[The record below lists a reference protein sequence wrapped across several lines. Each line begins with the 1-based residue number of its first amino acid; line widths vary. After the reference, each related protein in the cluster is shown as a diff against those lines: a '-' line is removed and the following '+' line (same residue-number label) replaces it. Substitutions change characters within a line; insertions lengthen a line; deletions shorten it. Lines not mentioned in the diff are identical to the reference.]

1 MIFRARCVL
10 PIHSPPIENGAI
22 LVSGNRIKA
31 VTSWKDLAPFSAGQ
45 ITDLGDVLLLPGFVN
60 AHCHLDYTGMA
71 GQLPR
76 PKEFPDWIKNM
87 LALKARWTR
96 AEFARSWTDG
106 ARMLVE
112 SGVTTVA
119 NVESFPAIL
128 SECRRATPLRVGSF
142 LEMTGV
148 KSRSTPRMILQETLD
163 IIQKLPCNGGF
174 FGLSPHAPYSTLPE
188 LLQRT
193 AATARRHDWPV
204 TIHVSESLAEF
215 EMFTE
220 RRGPLFDW
228 LESQRDMSDCGA
240 GTPVRHLARNGLLAP
255 NLLAVHVNHIGP
267 QDAKILAETGVS
279 VVHCPRSH
287 AFFGHQPFPLR
298 EFTSAGVNVC
308 LGTDSLASVSPN
320 GAEPINLNMFEEMRV
335 LSATMPDLAPETILR
350 MATAHGA
357 RALRMDG
364 VIGVLQE
371 NAPATF
377 IAIPFQAGPNQA
389 SEAVIAFPGPLAAS
403 MINGQWAIPPL
414 PQMKAAHE

>member
-1 MIFRARCVL
+1 MIFRARGIL
-10 PIHSPPIENGAI
+10 PIDSPPIENGGV
-22 LVSGNRIKA
+22 LVSGNRIQTVKK
-31 VTSWKDLAPFSAGQ
+31 WKDLARFSAGQ
-45 ITDLGDVLLLPGFVN
+45 ITDLGEVLLLPGFVN

-71 GQLPR
+71 GQLPP
-76 PKEFPDWIKNM
+76 PKEFPAWIKNI

-96 AEFARSWTDG
+96 SEFARSWRQG

-119 NVESFPAIL
+119 NVESVPEIL
-128 SECRRATPLRVGSF
+128 SACGSVTPLRVGSF

-148 KSRSTPRMILQETLD
+148 KSGLSPHTILHHSEE
-163 IIQKLPCNGGF
+163 IIRKISLKDGF

-188 LLQRT
+188 LLQLT
-193 AATARRHDWPV
+193 AAKARRHDWPV
-204 TIHVSESLAEF
+204 TIHLSESLAEF

-228 LESQRDMSDCGA
+228 LEPQRDMSDCGA
-240 GTPVRHLARNGLLAP
+240 GTPVQHLARNGLLAP
-255 NLLAVHVNHIGP
+255 NLLAVHVNYTGP
-267 QDAKILAETGVS
+267 HDAKILAETGVS

-308 LGTDSLASVSPN
+308 LGTDSLASVSRN
-320 GAEPINLNMFEEMRV
+320 GERPITLSMFEEMQV
-335 LSATMPDLAPETILR
+335 FSASMPQLAPETILR

-357 RALRMDG
+357 RALRLDG
-364 VIGVLQE
+364 AMGLLQE

-377 IAIPFQAGPNQA
+377 IAIPFDGPLERA
-389 SEAVIAFPGPLAAS
+389 AEAVVAFPGPVVAS
-403 MINGQWAIPPL
+403 MINGKWAIPPCAKNKGA
-414 PQMKAAHE
+414 P